1 MPPPRGADA
10 VCDPACIPGN
20 DKLNHRGRY
29 YSPGGRRGKEEKK
42 MVELKYD
49 ANGLIPCIV
58 QDEKD
63 GAVLMM
69 AWMNEESVKRT
80 LEDGTTW
87 FWSRSRQEFWN
98 KGATSGSK
106 QIVKKMYYDCDAD
119 CLLAVVEQL
128 GSGACHTG
136 ERTCFFRELTK

>member
-1 MPPPRGADA
+1 
-10 VCDPACIPGN
+10 
-20 DKLNHRGRY
+20 
-29 YSPGGRRGKEEKK
+29 
-42 MVELKYD
+42 MVDLKYD
-49 ANGLIPCIV
+49 EKGLIPCIV

-80 LEDGTTW
+80 MKDGTTW
-87 FWSRSRQEFWN
+87 FWSRSRKEFWN